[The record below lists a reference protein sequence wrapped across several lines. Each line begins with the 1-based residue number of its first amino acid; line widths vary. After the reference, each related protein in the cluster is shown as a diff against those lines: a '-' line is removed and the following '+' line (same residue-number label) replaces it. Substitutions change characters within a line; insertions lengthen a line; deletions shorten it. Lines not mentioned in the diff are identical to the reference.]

1 MNEQQYML
9 LAQLIGIV
17 AMAMNILSFLQK
29 KKRSILI
36 MQLFGATLFT
46 VNFFMLGAITG
57 AMLNFIA
64 IIRATVYANKERF
77 HAEKKIWV
85 FAFSTAFFIAYLL
98 NFFALGKEPNARN
111 LIVEFVP
118 TIAMVVSTISFSM
131 SGAAQVRKL
140 ALIVSPLWL
149 IYNIIN
155 VAIGGALCEIF
166 SICSVVI
173 GMLRHDTNLLQK
185 RNKTAAEDC
194 KK

>member
-17 AMAMNILSFLQK
+17 AMTMNILSFLRK
-29 KKRSILI
+29 EKRSILI
-36 MQLFGATLFT
+36 MQLFGAMLFT
-46 VNFFMLGAITG
+46 VNFFMLGALTG
-57 AMLNFIA
+57 SMLNLIA
-64 IIRATVYANKERF
+64 IARAAVYANKERF

-85 FAFSTAFFIAYLL
+85 WSFSAAFVAAYFV
-98 NFFALGKEPNARN
+98 NFLFLGTEPSARN
-111 LIVEFVP
+111 LIVEILP

-140 ALIVSPLWL
+140 APIVSCLWL

-166 SICSVVI
+166 SICTTII
-173 GMLRHDTNLLQK
+173 GILRHDTKLLQK
-185 RNKTAAEDC
+185 HK
-194 KK
+194 